1 MKSLRLMLCAMPL
14 MLTGCSTMSSVNWS
28 AANPWNWFGSSTKVS
43 EQGVG
48 ELTASTPLQEQAIA
62 DALDGDYRLRS
73 GMKTANGNVV
83 RFFEVMKGDNV
94 AMVINGD
101 QGTISRIDVLDS
113 DIPAD
118 TGVKIG
124 TPFSDLYSKAFGNCQ
139 KADGDDNRA
148 VECKAEGSQ
157 HISYRF
163 SGEWR
168 GSATN
173 APNLVRLLTV
183 PSTISPTF
191 NCIFLSWSPILFSHR
206 HPQRRSH
213 PLIPCRVGR
222 ARPVPAPRACRA
234 RRSSSAGGHFPA
246 ACLRWSL

>member
-62 DALDGDYRLRS
+62 DALD
-73 GMKTANGNVV
+73 
-83 RFFEVMKGDNV
+83 GDNV

-157 HISYRF
+157 HISYQF
-163 SGEWR
+163 SGEWS
-168 GSATN
+168 G
-173 APNLVRLLTV
+173 PEGLM
-183 PSTISPTF
+183 PSDDTLKNWKVSKI
-191 NCIFLSWSPILFSHR
+191 IW
-206 HPQRRSH
+206 RR
-213 PLIPCRVGR
+213 
-222 ARPVPAPRACRA
+222 
-234 RRSSSAGGHFPA
+234 
-246 ACLRWSL
+246 